1 MIMITE
7 AEGIIRIIIMRII
20 IRINIIMLIIISSTI
35 MISIIITLIR
45 LSQPTSQ
52 AHLMII
58 CNALILILFVY
69 QVPIC
74 LAQVTEPAGWRAP
87 HFEK

>member
-1 MIMITE
+1 MTTE
-7 AEGIIRIIIMRII
+7 AVGIIRIIIMWII

-45 LSQPTSQ
+45 LSQLISQ
-52 AHLMII
+52 EHLMII
-58 CNALILILFVY
+58 CNALILIQSVY

-74 LAQVTEPAGWRAP
+74 LTQVTESTGWRAP
-87 HFEK
+87 HFAR